1 MSPAGRRCRRHGGGC
16 MSGRPFARGAMTVD
30 LEAWIKERRI
40 TEVECMVSD
49 VSGIPRGKILPASK
63 FLRAIGE
70 RGLRIPESIFGLT
83 VTGDYIEEH
92 DLNPRASD
100 VYLRPAPESI
110 RVVPWYK
117 EPPAQVICDAF
128 YFAGAP
134 VDVAPRHVLRRV
146 LAMYAA
152 VRQRV
157 V

>member
-1 MSPAGRRCRRHGGGC
+1 

-83 VTGDYIEEH
+83 VTGDYIAEH
-92 DLNPRASD
+92 ELNPRASD
-100 VYLRPAPESI
+100 VYLRPAQIGRASSRA
-110 RVVPWYK
+110 RVCTY
-117 EPPAQVICDAF
+117 
-128 YFAGAP
+128 G
-134 VDVAPRHVLRRV
+134 
-146 LAMYAA
+146 
-152 VRQRV
+152 
-157 V
+157 

>member
-1 MSPAGRRCRRHGGGC
+1 
-16 MSGRPFARGAMTVD
+16 
-30 LEAWIKERRI
+30 
-40 TEVECMVSD
+40 MVSD
-49 VSGIPRGKILPASK
+49 VSGSPRGKILPASK

-117 EPPAQVICDAF
+117 EPTAQVICDAF

-134 VDVAPRHVLRRV
+134 VDVAPRHGLRRV
-146 LAMYAA
+146 LDLSADRAWQAA
-152 VRQRV
+152 VPPEPAFFLVKINAEPAYPLERRN
-157 V
+157 

>member
-1 MSPAGRRCRRHGGGC
+1 
-16 MSGRPFARGAMTVD
+16 
-30 LEAWIKERRI
+30 
-40 TEVECMVSD
+40 MVSD
-49 VSGIPRGKILPASK
+49 VSGSPRGKILPASK

-117 EPPAQVICDAF
+117 EPTAPVICDAF
-128 YFAGAP
+128 YFDGAP
-134 VDVAPRHVLRRV
+134 VDVAPRPVLRRV
-146 LAMYAA
+146 MDLYADRGWQEMLAPELEFFTGKINGDPDYHLEPPPRRSA
-152 VRQRV
+152 
-157 V
+157 